1 MEATNTIRYHGLD
14 ALRGLAMLLGIV
26 LHAALP
32 YMPGLEW
39 FWPADKDSSH
49 AIWFLEV
56 FIHSWRM
63 PLFFI
68 VSGFFTHLVISR
80 RSWKYWW
87 KNRAL
92 RIGLPIV
99 IFTPIIGLTLPW
111 IFDFG
116 WKGELKFFYSNENQ
130 PWHLWFLW
138 HLLIFTIGSLLFV
151 PVSRLK
157 LGFISTASS
166 KITKLFAKFVFQSR
180 FPIVFILLMVILTIE
195 SGAELIINPVATAL
209 YFGLGFSLFKNQNLI
224 QSLKNN
230 WIYYLLSCI
239 PIFVILMIFTRMT
252 LGWGWGDPRWE
263 TWGLPVTIVKVAPGI
278 LFSYALIGLAESKLT
293 QPSAIIRFISDS
305 AYWVYLIHLPIVA
318 FITFYMFRFSWPA
331 EIKFMLSMVLTT
343 IICLVTYK
351 YLVRSTYIGTLLN
364 GRRYPFKP

>member
-39 FWPADKDSSH
+39 FWPADKDSSN

-166 KITKLFAKFVFQSR
+166 KVTKLFAKFVFQSR
-180 FPIVFILLMVILTIE
+180 FPIVFILLMVILTIG
-195 SGAELIINPVATAL
+195 SGAELIINPVATVL
-209 YFGLGFSLFKNQNLI
+209 YFGLGFSLYKNQNLI

-252 LGWGWGDPRWE
+252 LGWGWDDPRWE

-293 QPSAIIRFISDS
+293 QPSAIMRFISDS
-305 AYWVYLIHLPIVA
+305 AYWVYLIHLPIVT
-318 FITFYMFRFSWPA
+318 FITFYMFRFSWQA
-331 EIKFMLSMVLTT
+331 EIKFILSIALTT
-343 IICLVTYK
+343 VICLVTYK

-364 GRRYPFKP
+364 GRRYSFKP

>member
-1 MEATNTIRYHGLD
+1 MEARYHGMD

-39 FWPADKDSSH
+39 FWPAEKGSSN

-87 KNRAL
+87 KNRTL

-99 IFTPIIGLTLPW
+99 IFTPIMGLTLPW
-111 IFDFG
+111 IFAFG
-116 WKGELKFFYSNENQ
+116 FSKDGMINLFYSNDGQ

-138 HLLIFTIGSLLFV
+138 HLLIFTAASFIFV
-151 PVSRLK
+151 PISRLK
-157 LGFISTASS
+157 LGFISSAASKS
-166 KITKLFAKFVFQSR
+166 ADLFSSVFFRSNVPILFITLVTFMTVN
-180 FPIVFILLMVILTIE
+180 T
-195 SGAELIINPVATAL
+195 GAELIINPIATAL
-209 YFGLGFSLFKNQNLI
+209 YFGLGFSLYENQKLFQN
-224 QSLKNN
+224 LKNN
-230 WIYYLLSCI
+230 WKYY
-239 PIFVILMIFTRMT
+239 IFISMPVFVGLIVVTKLTF
-252 LGWGWGDPRWE
+252 GWDWSDPRWE
-263 TWGLPVTIVKVAPGI
+263 MWGFPITLLKIAPGV
-278 LFSYALIGLAESKLT
+278 LFSFGLIGLAESKLT
-293 QPSAIIRFISDS
+293 RPNALMRFVSDS

-331 EIKFMLSMVLTT
+331 EIKFMFSIVLTT
-343 IICLVTYK
+343 IICLVSYK
-351 YLVRSTYIGTLLN
+351 CLVRSTYIGTLLN
-364 GRRYPFKP
+364 GRRYPFKE